1 MELPN
6 YLFKLHATAP
16 GTRMKLP
23 NLFFNFHDASPT
35 VGCEI
40 VVLKGALSRR

>member
-1 MELPN
+1 MPRLR
-6 YLFKLHATAP
+6 YRVLVGKGWGKDAP
-16 GTRMKLP
+16 
-23 NLFFNFHDASPT
+23 PT